1 MQPLIADESAK
12 CIEFW
17 FTRPQVRL
25 IETSHTH
32 QASFLQLIR
41 KTDVAG
47 NLTADAHI
55 AVLSLEYHVEIH
67 TADPD
72 FARFPGIRWRIP
84 LNN

>member
-1 MQPLIADESAK
+1 MYRILVHTSASATDRNFPYPPGQLFK
-12 CIEFW
+12 
-17 FTRPQVRL
+17 
-25 IETSHTH
+25 
-32 QASFLQLIR
+32 LIR